1 VTPFAHPPHP
11 HPQPPEKKM
20 ITCPRAGALAALD
33 HLDGT
38 DRTLD
43 AVLDDM
49 APVIHGLSRRDRAL
63 FNHLVFGVLRWRLRL
78 DAVIDAHANRPLNRI
93 TPTILNIIRI
103 GLYQIQFMDRIP
115 ASAAVNTAV
124 GLAKNRQSAR
134 AAGFVNALLR
144 NALRN
149 PQRYRAPDAESSP
162 AAHMAAMKSF
172 PRWLVFR
179 WIQRYGI
186 DTAGSLCDAMNT
198 IPPITI
204 RCNLLKNS
212 VTELFD
218 TLKPQVERIVI
229 LDDIPCA
236 LSLDHPQTPISEMPA
251 FVDGRFAVQDG
262 AAQLI
267 SMLLAP
273 QPGETVLDACAGLGG
288 KTTHLA
294 QIMQD
299 QGAVVAL
306 DHVGAKLARL
316 EAESH
321 RLGTTMVSTRCADL
335 NRPNDPGGRFPGS
348 TGSCWMP
355 PARAWACCA
364 AIPTPNGHPKKR
376 ISPGLPGGRYGFSTI
391 SPRWSKKRGCWFL
404 PSAAWSRKKTS
415 GGDRDLFEKP
425 PKLCYNRSPTIEEK
439 TVRSL
444 FGSDGFL
451 RSSPHPSHG
460 RLFRGA
466 VQTHALTG

>member
-1 VTPFAHPPHP
+1 VTPFAHPPRSQ
-11 HPQPPEKKM
+11 PQFPKKKL
-20 ITCPRAGALAALD
+20 ITCPRAGALAVLD
-33 HLDGT
+33 LLDGN

-49 APVIHGLSRRDRAL
+49 APLIHGLSRRDRAL

-78 DAVIDAHANRPLNRI
+78 DAVIDTHANRPLNRI

-124 GLAKNRQSAR
+124 ALAKNRSSVR

-149 PQRYRAPDAESSP
+149 PQRYRAPDAKSSP
-162 AAHMAAMKSF
+162 VAHMAAMKSF
-172 PRWLVFR
+172 PRWLVSR

-186 DTAGSLCDAMNT
+186 DAAGSLCDAMNA

-212 VTELFD
+212 VSELFD
-218 TLKPQVERIVI
+218 TLKPQVERIV
-229 LDDIPCA
+229 LSDDIPCA
-236 LSLDHPQTPISEMPA
+236 LSLDHPQTPISQMPA

-262 AAQLI
+262 AAQMV

-273 QPGETVLDACAGLGG
+273 QPGEMVLDACAGLGG

-294 QIMQD
+294 QIMHN

-306 DHVGAKLARL
+306 DHVAAKLARL
-316 EAESH
+316 EAESQ
-321 RLGTTMVSTRCADL
+321 RLGATIVSTRCADIDRADMVAAL
-335 NRPNDPGGRFPGS
+335 PRFHRILLDAPC
-348 TGSCWMP
+348 TGLGVLRRNPDAKWSSQKKDIARYARRQLRFLERLAPLLKKNGVLVFSVCSMEP
-355 PARAWACCA
+355 EENEQVVFRFLKNHPAFVIDKHRSEA
-364 AIPTPNGHPKKR
+364 ADCVKE
-376 ISPGLPGGRYGFSTI
+376 
-391 SPRWSKKRGCWFL
+391 CM
-404 PSAAWSRKKTS
+404 
-415 GGDRDLFEKP
+415 DRDGFFRTAP
-425 PKLCYNRSPTIEEK
+425 HIHNM
-439 TVRSL
+439 
-444 FGSDGFL
+444 DGFFAARL
-451 RSSPHPSHG
+451 KRTHG
-460 RLFRGA
+460 
-466 VQTHALTG
+466 

>member
-1 VTPFAHPPHP
+1 MTPFAHPPHP

-294 QIMQD
+294 QIMHD

-316 EAESH
+316 EAESQ
-321 RLGTTMVSTRCADL
+321 RLGTTTVSTRCADIDRA
-335 NRPNDPGGRFPGS
+335 NMAAAFPRFDRILLDAPC
-348 TGSCWMP
+348 TGLGVLRRNPDAKWSSQKKDI
-355 PARAWACCA
+355 ARYARRQLRFLERLAPLLKKNGVLVFSVCSMEPEENEQVVFRFLKNHPDFVIDKHQSDA
-364 AIPTPNGHPKKR
+364 ADCVKV
-376 ISPGLPGGRYGFSTI
+376 YM
-391 SPRWSKKRGCWFL
+391 
-404 PSAAWSRKKTS
+404 
-415 GGDRDLFEKP
+415 DRDGFFRTAP
-425 PKLCYNRSPTIEEK
+425 HTHNM
-439 TVRSL
+439 
-444 FGSDGFL
+444 DGFFAA
-451 RSSPHPSHG
+451 
-460 RLFRGA
+460 RLKRTRG
-466 VQTHALTG
+466 